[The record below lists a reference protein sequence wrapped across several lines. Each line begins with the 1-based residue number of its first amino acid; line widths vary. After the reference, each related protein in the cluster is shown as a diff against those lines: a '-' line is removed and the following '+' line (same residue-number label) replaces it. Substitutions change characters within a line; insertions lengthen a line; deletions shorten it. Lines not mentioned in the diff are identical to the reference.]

1 MPQFSNHTY
10 FDNTGNSKSTS
21 FSSGTNIRYF
31 TPQPG
36 TVEVDVL
43 SSTLTVMDVGNWK
56 AVLDYLG
63 INPEE

>member
-1 MPQFSNHTY
+1 MPTLG
-10 FDNTGNSKSTS
+10 GNSS
-21 FSSGTNIRYF
+21 FNQYGSNEPIGIYTGTNIRYF

-36 TVEVDVL
+36 TVEVDAS